1 MNNNKNNFSWTI
13 IGFHWVMA
21 LLLFVLFFL
30 GIYMVEL
37 NYYDPNYY
45 GSVKWHEWL
54 GLIALLMIV
63 FRVYVRVTTDIPDPI
78 AAQKW
83 ELKMANQVHF
93 LMYILMILIPISGY
107 FISTANGDAIKL
119 PANLSLPA
127 ITPDI
132 DRMEDIAGNIHKWL
146 SYCLA
151 AIVILHVLAALKHHF
166 LDHDATLMRI
176 FGINK

>member
-1 MNNNKNNFSWTI
+1 MTFLI
-13 IGFHWVMA
+13 FG
-21 LLLFVLFFL
+21 LFFL

-37 NYYDPNYY
+37 DYYDPNYY

-54 GLIALLMIV
+54 GLVALILVML
-63 FRVYVRVTTDIPDPI
+63 RVGIRISIKIPEPLTI
-78 AAQKW
+78 YNW
-83 ELKMANQVHF
+83 ELKMAKLVHL

-132 DRMEDIAGNIHKWL
+132 DRMEDIAGDTHRWL

-151 AIVILHVLAALKHHF
+151 GIVIVHVMAALKHHL
-166 LDHDATLMRI
+166 LDHDATLKRI